1 MNARLSRDV
10 LEFKRMLNAAEMSP
24 VDRYLRDLACGEL
37 AQALPDD
44 GVYKDYLTP
53 RARTTSHGRLESGN
67 ACLTETFAMEP
78 FPGIPQD
85 DPKARSPY
93 PGLSPERAALLAEGY
108 ARISRERPLSH
119 RAPSAPGATVHP
131 AADAQAFLDPSF
143 RAFPVA
149 RTQAIAINFR
159 ARSGDQPN
167 VSQRPSMKPLRLLS
181 KWTSAAGRSGTR
193 VRFVGNHRR
202 YHCGSAAVAEYILGT
217 LAEHGLTVSKRDYDI
232 LLVNGEGSM
241 CLGCIPFHEKMQQ
254 IRTAMKEG
262 KRVHLVNTVW
272 QQNPYDYDDLLP
284 KLGSVVTREVLSQRD
299 LRAVHGIDSRVFV
312 DFSLFAPLRPTDNV
326 PDHAG
331 KIVMTDFAEAAV
343 ARVYP
348 VPLRRIFLRRYA
360 RRRLVEFRIGSQDRK
375 PAGHRSSP
383 WRVRRHKGAGA
394 VRSDARQFPQDR
406 GPARLGK
413 YSDTA
418 GSFP

>member
-1 MNARLSRDV
+1 
-10 LEFKRMLNAAEMSP
+10 
-24 VDRYLRDLACGEL
+24 
-37 AQALPDD
+37 
-44 GVYKDYLTP
+44 
-53 RARTTSHGRLESGN
+53 
-67 ACLTETFAMEP
+67 
-78 FPGIPQD
+78 
-85 DPKARSPY
+85 
-93 PGLSPERAALLAEGY
+93 
-108 ARISRERPLSH
+108 
-119 RAPSAPGATVHP
+119 
-131 AADAQAFLDPSF
+131 
-143 RAFPVA
+143 
-149 RTQAIAINFR
+149 
-159 ARSGDQPN
+159 
-167 VSQRPSMKPLRLLS
+167 MKPLRLLS

-202 YHCGSAAVAEYILGT
+202 YHCGSAAVAEYILST

-331 KIVMTDFAEAAV
+331 KIVMTDFAKPRSREFIRYPFEEFSFVDMRGVAWSNFVLGLKTASLLVTGRHHGVCAAIR
-343 ARVYP
+343 ARVP
-348 VPLRRIFLRRYA
+348 FVAMPGNSHKIEGLLASANIPIPL
-360 RRRLVEFRIGSQDRK
+360 
-375 PAGHRSSP
+375 
-383 WRVRRHKGAGA
+383 
-394 VRSDARQFPQDR
+394 VRSHEDIPAAIDALPSREHLYRELFDWAEAQP
-406 GPARLGK
+406 K
-413 YSDTA
+413 WTA
-418 GSFP
+418 ESLVG